1 MIINGIKMD
10 DEQARIPEIMCSNNE
25 EMTEAQEEINLNF
38 KESEANLESSPL
50 ISPTTEAKMCK
61 PQDSV
66 ALQIFLMIFFAE
78 WGDRSQVSTILL
90 AGTHPVV
97 SVFLGGCL
105 GYFITSLLA
114 VLSGSWLASKVSPRV
129 ITITGGI
136 LFLLFAFQT
145 IFMKQMDCLLQQTY

>member
-1 MIINGIKMD
+1 
-10 DEQARIPEIMCSNNE
+10 
-25 EMTEAQEEINLNF
+25 MTEAQEEINLNF
-38 KESEANLESSPL
+38 KESETNLESSPL
-50 ISPTTEAKMCK
+50 ISPTTESKMCK
-61 PQDSV
+61 PHDSV

-114 VLSGSWLASKVSPRV
+114 VLSGSWLASKVSPRL
-129 ITITGGI
+129 ITIVGGV

-145 IFMKQMDCLLQQTY
+145 IFMK